1 MYLLDTN
8 VVINYLDASLPKPSM
23 QFVSGI
29 VDDKSCISV
38 ITKIEALGF
47 NFQSASEQNTIETFI
62 SGSNVLDIDKEI
74 VDKTIEIRKSI
85 KITLP
90 DAIIAATALVYDF
103 TLLSRNSK
111 DFKNIPALKLQNPW
125 EALSD

>member
-29 VDDKSCISV
+29 VDEKSCISV

-47 NFQSASEQNTIETFI
+47 NFQSAKEQNTIEFFI
-62 SGSNVLDIDKEI
+62 SGSTVLDIDNEI
-74 VDKTIEIRKSI
+74 VEKTIEIRKSI
-85 KITLP
+85 KIALP

-111 DFKNIPALKLQNPW
+111 DFKNVYELKLQNPW
-125 EALSD
+125 QV

>member
-1 MYLLDTN
+1 M
-8 VVINYLDASLPKPSM
+8 A
-23 QFVSGI
+23 F
-29 VDDKSCISV
+29 
-38 ITKIEALGF
+38 
-47 NFQSASEQNTIETFI
+47 FI
-62 SGSNVLDIDKEI
+62 SGSTVLDIDKEI

-103 TLLSRNSK
+103 KLLSRNSK

>member
-8 VVINYLDASLPKPSM
+8 VVINYLDASLPKASM

>member
-1 MYLLDTN
+1 ME
-8 VVINYLDASLPKPSM
+8 
-23 QFVSGI
+23 F
-29 VDDKSCISV
+29 
-38 ITKIEALGF
+38 
-47 NFQSASEQNTIETFI
+47 FI
-62 SGSNVLDIDKEI
+62 SGSTVLDIDKEI

-103 TLLSRNSK
+103 KLLSRNSK